1 MFTKGKCNRKD
12 CAYNHNFEVI
22 DLTDGKDD
30 NDEKHVESQTNENP
44 SASVN
49 LAAEVPLDNENDN
62 PSSENDDGFHA
73 DFAHDSGFQC
83 NLAMMSTDDL
93 QLTPAND
100 LRPTLVSSFFSFL
113 LTILSV
119 CLLPVTLLLTTTYVC
134 TTALL
139 SLLYCVLCSTFYIFC
154 DITLFI
160 FWMITIPFLSIYS
173 LFHYL
178 FRHNQRHK
186 AFVCT
191 HSNYSNKHLY
201 PIVMDSGC
209 SVAMSG
215 DLSLFDRSSMK
226 SYKSKISMADSK
238 STIHSSHSG
247 RIFLNGQ
254 SIEALY
260 VPSMRQTLLSLG
272 WFLKK
277 GFKVN
282 NDTQGNLDLSL
293 PTDQFY
299 LSFILSNNNLFYL
312 RQTHTA

>member
-1 MFTKGKCNRKD
+1 MINENSIISTLRNAIRSSNRNEAYATALSSIKDTASLSQFLTHLSNNVESHKLPKEEPTSHSGNMARLRGGRFGNSRNQNPRRNSRRPQQNSNDNSKTYVTGRNPKDGKKVVGKVIKERPVNQPCFHMFTKGKCNRKD

-154 DITLFI
+154 VLADNIHIL
-160 FWMITIPFLSIYS
+160 
-173 LFHYL
+173 
-178 FRHNQRHK
+178 N
-186 AFVCT
+186 
-191 HSNYSNKHLY
+191 
-201 PIVMDSGC
+201 C
-209 SVAMSG
+209 S
-215 DLSLFDRSSMK
+215 
-226 SYKSKISMADSK
+226 
-238 STIHSSHSG
+238 STIK
-247 RIFLNGQ
+247 RC
-254 SIEALY
+254 Y
-260 VPSMRQTLLSLG
+260 VPTIQVIYKFT
-272 WFLKK
+272 KCCK
-277 GFKVN
+277 
-282 NDTQGNLDLSL
+282 
-293 PTDQFY
+293 
-299 LSFILSNNNLFYL
+299 
-312 RQTHTA
+312 